1 MPPRWRVKCPDAL
14 EKHAGSILRVTEL
27 VQWRKK
33 RCNGRKCVGDTERL
47 EGIWPITATSGP
59 APVHPTAPCAFCSC
73 DWHSS
78 FKPSSINDTLPCY
91 MLLHHKFETIQSSC
105 RWRHYVPINIT
116 TYNDCTVWRYK
127 INTSNNT
134 SGSVWPA
141 IIIMSCIQS
150 RSTSE
155 SAKTIQRTT
164 TVQTA
169 DTITACYRH

>member
-150 RSTSE
+150 RSTSG